1 MPTSMVATILL
12 THPHRGAQLRVL
24 CPLRLRSAPHCRPI
38 PHCAAEEGDRQGL
51 QVADQWVSSAG
62 RWCFVCFVCGQEW
75 RAVGRGHCRRGSLT
89 ELEYPVSTLTKREG
103 RGHMPAGITLTEL
116 VEKML
121 WLRQLIKE
129 RGGRVSP
136 FRVEAAHEVEQPF
149 RPTSCVA

>member
-1 MPTSMVATILL
+1 MGSTLWVPLEGGGE
-12 THPHRGAQLRVL
+12 GAL
-24 CPLRLRSAPHCRPI
+24 PAGI
-38 PHCAAEEGDRQGL
+38 ADRAG
-51 QVADQWVSSAG
+51 VS
-62 RWCFVCFVCGQEW
+62 C
-75 RAVGRGHCRRGSLT
+75 
-89 ELEYPVSTLTKREG
+89 EYPYQKGGR